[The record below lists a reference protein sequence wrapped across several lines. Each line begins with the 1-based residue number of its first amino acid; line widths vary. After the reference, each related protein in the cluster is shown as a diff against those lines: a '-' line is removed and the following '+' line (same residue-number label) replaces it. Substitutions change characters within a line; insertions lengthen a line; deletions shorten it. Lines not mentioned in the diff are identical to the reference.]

1 MRREPTVLRALG
13 DALLGTRLAGRWSAT
28 GEMVTTH
35 SAYDV
40 ATTTDWAEGSTQLV
54 SAECWERCGPW
65 DESYFLYSEEV
76 DFALRARDAG
86 FATRYVPG
94 AGAVHLEGGSG
105 SSPELWALLVTNRV
119 RLFRSRHR
127 RPSATVFWAI
137 VLLREASRAC
147 LSREH
152 SRTAVRWLL
161 SPRRLRETPGP
172 WSLVPHRAAP
182 ATATAWP
189 GT

>member
-1 MRREPTVLRALG
+1 
-13 DALLGTRLAGRWSAT
+13 
-28 GEMVTTH
+28 MVTRP
-35 SAYDV
+35 SAYEL
-40 ATTTDWAEGSTQLV
+40 TSTTDWAEGSTQHV
-54 SAECWERCGPW
+54 SAECWARCGPW

-86 FATRYVPG
+86 FATRFVPQ

-105 SSPELWALLVTNRV
+105 SSPAQWALLVTNRV
-119 RLFRSRHR
+119 RLFRSRHS
-127 RPSATVFWAI
+127 RPLTAVFHAI

-147 LSREH
+147 LRREH

-172 WSLVPHRAAP
+172 WSLRPELRASA
-182 ATATAWP
+182 AASP
-189 GT
+189 GP